1 MKKETLLRLA
11 EKEGYN
17 VEYKRYEYWDKVLHL
32 NNTAICFDC
41 SVNNGFAIKTDAET
55 FPVFVTKDYI
65 KECVEKNYDCLGFI
79 NYKNRN
85 VFGGKVNFKYSELVA
100 QYA

>member
-41 SVNNGFAIKTDAET
+41 SVNNGFTIKTDAET

-79 NYKNRN
+79 NYKN
-85 VFGGKVNFKYSELVA
+85 VA